1 MFIGVLQQTQEIK
14 DFGTKLKQS
23 KILAINPLRLSCS
36 EVLTSRTNLNKRVKR
51 NSALDLGNH
60 HYHSTEPTESFVDWF
75 TEETTTLNEAFCGKI
90 QVNFH

>member
-36 EVLTSRTNLNKRVKR
+36 KVLTTRTNLNTGTIR
-51 NSALDLGNH
+51 
-60 HYHSTEPTESFVDWF
+60 
-75 TEETTTLNEAFCGKI
+75 
-90 QVNFH
+90 